1 MGTLLLSPRSRI
13 TLLSWSNLYM
23 ISMLEFYSFDSKIF
37 IIEKII
43 QVFTSKIFW
52 LTSSDTQGAT
62 QSKFVT

>member
-1 MGTLLLSPRSRI
+1 
-13 TLLSWSNLYM
+13 M

>member
-1 MGTLLLSPRSRI
+1 
-13 TLLSWSNLYM
+13 M

-43 QVFTSKIFW
+43 QVFRSKIFW